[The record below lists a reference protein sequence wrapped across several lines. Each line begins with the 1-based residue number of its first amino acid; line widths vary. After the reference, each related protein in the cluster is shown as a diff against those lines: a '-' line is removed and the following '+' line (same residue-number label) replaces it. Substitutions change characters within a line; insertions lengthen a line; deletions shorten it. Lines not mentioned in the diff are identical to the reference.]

1 MISVHLKKSK
11 QMAKNPYAVKTV
23 VLSSGE
29 RLPVLVALATGEPL
43 CEPSL
48 YVLSEIRATN
58 RASNTIDHVLRSVMV
73 LQLFLDS
80 HRIDIDTRF
89 REGRVLSLSELDELV
104 RHCRRPVTEQLSG
117 DEILEP
123 SQPVRA
129 GSAEVVRRVQ
139 RRLAPAEVAG
149 HTAANRV
156 RAIRDYLDWL
166 VRYRMARYRSDA
178 AEGTRLWDDWK
189 RCKDAMTAR
198 VPRHK
203 GRNTIG
209 QREGLPPEVVD
220 RLLSITSPESPENP
234 WKGEGTRIRN
244 GLVIRWLLDLGLRRG
259 ELLNVKISDINF
271 RSEEV
276 IVARRA
282 DDPEDPRKDQPM
294 VKTRDRKLPLS
305 PSLCRLTHDYITK
318 TRRLNNG
325 ARRHPFLFIAMGTG
339 APLSLSAVNYLFA
352 DLREAFPGELDAV
365 TPHVLRHTWN
375 DRFSETMDN
384 AKIPESE
391 EERMRSF
398 LMGWEPTSKTAL
410 EYTRRHVRLKAQ
422 RVSLQ
427 MQAEQVKGGP
437 SND

>member
-1 MISVHLKKSK
+1 MFTHLNGK
-11 QMAKNPYAVKTV
+11 QMAQNPYAVKTI

-58 RASNTIDHVLRSVMV
+58 RASNTIDHVLRSIIV
-73 LQLFLDS
+73 LQLFLDT
-80 HRIDIDTRF
+80 HRIDIDKRF
-89 REGRVLSLSELDELV
+89 REGRVFSLSELDELV
-104 RHCRRPVTEQLSG
+104 RHCRRPVTEQLRV
-117 DEILEP
+117 DAILG
-123 SQPVRA
+123 SNQPVRA
-129 GSAEVVRRVQ
+129 GSAEVVRLVQ
-139 RRLAPAEVAG
+139 RRVAPIEVAG

-156 RAIRDYLDWL
+156 TAIRDYLDWL
-166 VRYRMARYRSDA
+166 VKYRMARYHSAA
-178 AEGTRLWDDWK
+178 AEGVRLWDDWK
-189 RCKDAMTAR
+189 RCKDALDAR

-220 RLLSITSPESPENP
+220 RLLSVTSPESLENP

-244 GLVIRWLLDLGLRRG
+244 GLVIQWFLDLGLRRG

-271 RSEEV
+271 QSEELL
-276 IVARRA
+276 VARRA
-282 DDPEDPRKDQPM
+282 DDPEDPRKDQPA

-305 PSLCRLTHDYITK
+305 RHLCAMTHDYITK
-318 TRRLNNG
+318 TRRLIPD
-325 ARRHPFLFIAMGTG
+325 ARRHPFLFVAMGTG
-339 APLSLSAVNYLFA
+339 APLSLSSVNYLFA
-352 DLREAFPGELDAV
+352 ELREAFPGELDAV

-384 AKIPESE
+384 AKVLEPE

-398 LMGWEPTSKTAL
+398 LMGWSPTSKTAL
-410 EYTRRHVRLKAQ
+410 QYTRRHVRLKAQ

-427 MQAEQVKGGP
+427 MQSEQVKGVP
-437 SND
+437 NND